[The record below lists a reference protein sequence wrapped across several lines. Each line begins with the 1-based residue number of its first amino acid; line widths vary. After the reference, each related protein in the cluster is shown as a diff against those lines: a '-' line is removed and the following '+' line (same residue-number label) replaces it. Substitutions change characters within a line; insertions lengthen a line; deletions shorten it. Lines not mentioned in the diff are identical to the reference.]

1 MKIRIDGGVVVGW
14 SGTSHELVPNGSLL
28 IDGDTIA
35 SVGMD
40 RSKLADKIIDASGKI
55 VSPGFV
61 NLHVHSQLNIGDYL
75 LADVTKKDYLAA
87 NWFVFGAPL
96 KEKVEAPP
104 PPAVAMGEYAP
115 TGLRNGA
122 TTILD
127 PARRRQET
135 RRVVPGGRAFFSP
148 PYRSHDIFTDAQ
160 GRHYYEERED
170 KGRPGLKRAV
180 DFIKQY
186 HGAHNGRLQG
196 ILNPA
201 QAETCEPGLL
211 KETVS
216 AAKEL
221 DVPIHIHAGGNFR
234 EFLQILNTYRKPVV
248 EYLADTGILRP
259 RTTLGHMAIT
269 GGHSRVDYPL
279 GDELK
284 LLAESGATVGHCPHK
299 CAKMAF
305 AMESFDRYL
314 AAGVRIGLGTDTYPL
329 DIVSEMRYGSLIS
342 RLVDKN
348 ASGARAA
355 DLFNVATIGG
365 ATALGR
371 NDLGRLAPGAKADV
385 VIIDLRTTRYGPVR
399 DPINALV
406 EYGSGADVE
415 TVIVDGEVVVEKG
428 RSTRI
433 NDEELFAQAQ
443 TGANRA
449 WDNWAGRDWAGR
461 SSKRSIHRHF
471 QPGRTSLSLSL
482 GCCFRRS

>member
-14 SGTSHELVPNGSLL
+14 SGAGHEIVPNGSVV
-28 IDGDTIA
+28 IEGDSIK
-35 SVGMD
+35 SVGPDKSEPVD
-40 RSKLADKIIDASGKI
+40 RVIDATGKI

-75 LADVTKKDYLAA
+75 LTDVTKKDYLSA

-96 KEKVEAPP
+96 KEKIEAPP
-104 PPAVAMGEYAP
+104 PPAVALGRRYALYSA
-115 TGLRNGA
+115 LRNGS
-122 TTILD
+122 TTVLD
-127 PARRRQET
+127 PGGGAGALDDYVAIVGQT
-135 RRVVPGGRAFFSP
+135 GGRVFFSP
-148 PYRSHDIFTDAQ
+148 PFRSHDIFTDGQ
-160 GRHYYEERED
+160 GRHYYEERTD
-170 KGRPGLKRAV
+170 KGRPGLKLAV
-180 DFIKQY
+180 DFIKKF

-201 QAETCEPGLL
+201 QAETCEPSLL
-211 KETVS
+211 KESVA

-234 EFLQILNTYRKPVV
+234 EFLEILNRYRKPVA
-248 EYLADTGILRP
+248 EYLADTGILGP

-269 GGHSRVDYPL
+269 GGHSRVDYPR

-284 LLAESGATVGHCPHK
+284 ILAESGATIGHCPHK

-305 AMESFDRYL
+305 AMESFDQYG

-329 DIVSEMRYGSLIS
+329 DIVAEMRCASLIS
-342 RLVDKN
+342 RLVDRN

-355 DLFNVATIGG
+355 AVFNAATIGG

-371 NDLGRLAPGAKADV
+371 PDLGRLAPGAKADI
-385 VIIDLRTTRYGPVR
+385 VIINLRTPRYGPAR
-399 DPINALV
+399 DSINALV

-415 TVIVDGEVVVEKG
+415 TVLVDGEIVVENG

-433 NDEELFAQAQ
+433 DEEELLAQAEA
-443 TGANRA
+443 GANRA
-449 WDNWAGRDWAGR
+449 WDNWAARDWNNRAVEQIIPPAFPTR
-461 SSKRSIHRHF
+461 KI
-471 QPGRTSLSLSL
+471 
-482 GCCFRRS
+482 